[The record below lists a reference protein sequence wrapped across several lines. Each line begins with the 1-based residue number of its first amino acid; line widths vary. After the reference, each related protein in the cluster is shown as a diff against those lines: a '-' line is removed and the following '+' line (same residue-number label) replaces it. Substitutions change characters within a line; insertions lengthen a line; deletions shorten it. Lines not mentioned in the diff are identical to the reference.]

1 MPESKEIQYLNKD
14 FDSFKEKLV
23 DFAKTYYPN
32 TYNDFDENSPGL
44 MLIEMASYV
53 GDVLSFYVDNQVQE
67 NFVQYAKQRKNL
79 LNLAYSSG
87 YEPQVTNA
95 STVDVEVFQLVP
107 STLSGGTSTP
117 DFNYSMILS
126 EGTQLQSSNNS
137 GVYFYIED
145 KIDFSISGSGDPT
158 DISVYSLDSDNNP
171 NFYLLKKIAKAVSG
185 QVRNTTFTFGSPEK
199 FPTVE
204 IEDTDIEEIISITD
218 SDGNL
223 YTEVPYLAQET
234 VFDAQRNT
242 AQNDPNLSQYNDTT
256 PYLLKIKK
264 APRRFVKR
272 FKSNNTLQL
281 QFGSGISSG
290 ADEVIVPNPDN
301 IGLGLPYGID
311 KLTTAFDPS
320 NFLYTKTYGVAPAN
334 TTLTVEY
341 LVGGGAVSN
350 IAANTLS
357 LIASNNITFFG
368 ATLDSTL
375 KSTVQDSLAFNN
387 PSPATGGGDGDTNQD
402 LRENI
407 LSQYSSQL
415 RTVTKDDYIIR
426 SLSLPAKYG
435 VISKAYVTKEN
446 DILAVKLPVYDEKND
461 NALSLHIL
469 SKDADGNL
477 IKANPA
483 IKQNLKTYLSEYR
496 LLTDGV
502 NIRDAFIINIGV
514 EFEIILLPN
523 YNGTV
528 VLNNIIEELKDYFN
542 TDNYQINQ
550 PILLNN
556 VKNLIDGIDGV
567 QTVKKLQLV
576 NKTGVENGYSEYAYD
591 INGATI
597 NDILY
602 PSLDPSIFELKFP
615 NTDIQGRI
623 VTN

>member
-14 FDSFKEKLV
+14 FDSFKEKLI
-23 DFAKTYYPN
+23 DFSKTYYPN

-53 GDVLSFYVDNQVQE
+53 GDVLSFYIDNQVQE

-126 EGTQLQSSNNS
+126 EGTQLQSSNNT
-137 GVYFYIED
+137 GQFFYIED
-145 KIDFSISGSGDPT
+145 KIDFSVSGSGDPT

-171 NFYLLKKIAKAVSG
+171 NFYLLKKITKAVSG
-185 QVRNTTFTFGSPEK
+185 QVRNSTFTFGSPEK

-204 IEDTDIEEIISITD
+204 ISDTNIEEIISVTD
-218 SDGNL
+218 SDGNPF
-223 YTEVPYLAQET
+223 TEVPFLAQET
-234 VFDAQRNT
+234 VFEAQRNI

-256 PYLLKIKK
+256 PFLLKIKK

-311 KLTTAFDPS
+311 KLTTAFDAS
-320 NFLYTKTYGVAPAN
+320 NFLYTKTYGIAPSN
-334 TTLTVEY
+334 TTVTVQY
-341 LVGGGAVSN
+341 LVGGGADSN
-350 IAANTLS
+350 ITANTLS

-368 ATLDSTL
+368 ATLDATL

-387 PSPATGGGDGDTNQD
+387 PSPAKGGGDGDTNQD

-407 LSQYSSQL
+407 LSQYSTQL
-415 RTVTKDDYIIR
+415 RTVTKEDYIIR
-426 SLSLPAKYG
+426 SLSLPPEYG
-435 VISKAYVTKEN
+435 VIYKAYVTQEN
-446 DILAVKLPVYDEKND
+446 LSVGIKLPVYDDQND
-461 NALSLHIL
+461 NALCLHIL
-469 SKDADGNL
+469 SKDEDGKLKIAD
-477 IKANPA
+477 PA
-483 IKQNLKTYLSEYR
+483 LKQNLKTYLAEYR
-496 LLTDGV
+496 MLTDAV
-502 NIRDAFIINIGV
+502 SIKDTFIINIGV
-514 EFEIILLPN
+514 NYDVILLPN
-523 YNGTV
+523 FNNRL
-528 VLNNIIEELKDYFN
+528 VLNNINTELTEFFD
-542 TDNYQINQ
+542 TDKAQINK

-556 VKNLIDGIDGV
+556 IRNVIDGIEGV
-567 QTVKKLQLV
+567 QTVKKLEIV
-576 NKTGVENGYSEYAYD
+576 NKVGESSNYSKYAYD

-597 NDILY
+597 NGVLY

-615 NTDIQGRI
+615 EIDIQGKV

>member
-14 FDSFKEKLV
+14 FDSFKDKLI
-23 DFAKTYYPN
+23 DFSKTYYPN

-53 GDVLSFYVDNQVQE
+53 GDVLSFYIDNQVQE

-79 LNLAYSSG
+79 LNLAYNSG

-95 STVDVEVFQLVP
+95 STVDVEIFQLIP
-107 STLSGGTSTP
+107 STLSGGSSSP

-171 NFYLLKKIAKAVSG
+171 NFYLLKKIVKAVSG

-204 IEDTDIEEIISITD
+204 IEDTNIEEIISITD
-218 SDGNL
+218 SNGNL
-223 YTEVPYLAQET
+223 YNEVPYLAQET
-234 VFDAQRNT
+234 IFEAQRNT
-242 AQNDPNLSQYNDTT
+242 AQNDPNFSQYNDTT

-264 APRRFVKR
+264 TPRRFVKR
-272 FKSNNTLQL
+272 FKSNNILQL

-290 ADEVIVPNPDN
+290 VDEIIIPNPDN

-311 KLTTAFDPS
+311 KLTTAFNPS
-320 NFLYTKTYGVAPAN
+320 NFLYTKTYGIAPAN
-334 TTLTVEY
+334 TTLTVQY
-341 LVGGGAVSN
+341 LVGGGAISN
-350 IAANTLS
+350 VTANTLN
-357 LIASNNITFFG
+357 LIASNTITFFG

-375 KSTVQDSLAFNN
+375 KTTVQDSLAFNN
-387 PSPATGGGDGDTNQD
+387 PLPAIGGGDGDTNQD

-407 LSQYSSQL
+407 LSQHSSQL

-426 SLSLPAKYG
+426 SLSLPSKYG
-435 VISKAYVTKEN
+435 VVSKAYVTKEN
-446 DILAVKLPVYDEKND
+446 DILAAKLPVYDEKND

-469 SKDADGNL
+469 SKDSNNKL
-477 IKANPA
+477 TRANPA
-483 IKQNLKTYLSEYR
+483 IKQNLKTYLAEYR
-496 LLTDGV
+496 LLTDGI

-528 VLNNIIEELKDYFN
+528 ILNNIIDELKNYFN

-550 PILLNN
+550 PIFLNN
-556 VKNLIDGIDGV
+556 VKNLIDNIDGV
-567 QTVKKLQLV
+567 QTVKRLTLV
-576 NKTGVENGYSEYAYD
+576 NKTGIENGYSEYAYD

-615 NTDIQGRI
+615 DTDIVGRI

>member
-204 IEDTDIEEIISITD
+204 IEDTNIEEIISITD

-556 VKNLIDGIDGV
+556 IKNLIDGIDGV

>member
-14 FDSFKEKLV
+14 FDSFKEKLI
-23 DFAKTYYPN
+23 DFSKTYYPN

-53 GDVLSFYVDNQVQE
+53 GDVLSFYIDNQVQE

-79 LNLAYSSG
+79 LNLAYSNG

-107 STLSGGTSTP
+107 SSLAGGLSSP

-126 EGTQLQSSNNS
+126 EGTQLQSSNNT
-137 GVYFYIED
+137 GQFFYIEN

-171 NFYLLKKIAKAVSG
+171 NFYLLKKITKATSG
-185 QVRNTTFTFGSPEK
+185 QVRNTTFTFGSPQK

-204 IEDTDIEEIISITD
+204 VSDTNIEEIISVTD

-223 YTEVPYLAQET
+223 FTEVPFLAQET
-234 VFDAQRNT
+234 VFEAQNNT
-242 AQNDPNLSQYNDTT
+242 VQNDPNFSQYNDTT

-264 APRRFVKR
+264 VPRRFVKR
-272 FKSNNTLQL
+272 FKTNNTLQL

-290 ADEVIVPNPDN
+290 ADEVIIPNPDN

-320 NFLYTKTYGVAPAN
+320 NFLYTKTYGIAPSN
-334 TTLTVEY
+334 TTITVQY
-341 LVGGGAVSN
+341 LVGGGAESN

-387 PSPATGGGDGDTNQD
+387 PSPAIGGGDGDTNQD

-415 RTVTKDDYIIR
+415 RTVTKEDYIIR
-426 SLSLPAKYG
+426 SLSL
-435 VISKAYVTKEN
+435 
-446 DILAVKLPVYDEKND
+446 
-461 NALSLHIL
+461 HIL
-469 SKDADGNL
+469 SKDSQGNL
-477 IKANPA
+477 TTANPA
-483 IKQNLKTYLSEYR
+483 IKQNLKTYLAEYR
-496 LLTDGV
+496 LITDGI

-514 EFEIILLPN
+514 NFEIILLPN

-528 VLNNIIEELKDYFN
+528 VLNSIITQLTDYFN

-556 VKNLIDGIDGV
+556 VKNLIDRIDGV
-567 QTVKKLQLV
+567 QTVKKLELV
-576 NKTGVENGYSEYAYD
+576 NKTGAENGYSAYAYD
-591 INGATI
+591 MKGATI

-602 PSLDPSIFELKFP
+602 PSLDPSIFELKSP

>member
-14 FDSFKEKLV
+14 FDSFKEKLI
-23 DFAKTYYPN
+23 DFSKTYYPN

-53 GDVLSFYVDNQVQE
+53 GDVLSFYIDNQVQE

-107 STLSGGTSTP
+107 SSLAGGLSSP

-126 EGTQLQSSNNS
+126 EGTQLQSSNNT
-137 GVYFYIED
+137 GQFFYIEN

-171 NFYLLKKIAKAVSG
+171 NFYLLKKITRAVSG
-185 QVRNTTFTFGSPEK
+185 QVRNTTFTFGSPQK

-204 IEDTDIEEIISITD
+204 VSDTNIEEIISVTD
-218 SDGNL
+218 SNGNPF
-223 YTEVPYLAQET
+223 TEVPFLAQET
-234 VFDAQRNT
+234 VFEAQNNT
-242 AQNDPNLSQYNDTT
+242 VQNDPNFSQYNDTT

-264 APRRFVKR
+264 VPRRFVKR
-272 FKSNNTLQL
+272 FKSNDTLQL

-290 ADEVIVPNPDN
+290 ADEVIIPNPDN

-320 NFLYTKTYGVAPAN
+320 NFLYTKTYGVAPSN
-334 TTLTVEY
+334 TTITVQY
-341 LVGGGAVSN
+341 LVGGGAESN

-368 ATLDSTL
+368 ATLDATL

-387 PSPATGGGDGDTNQD
+387 PSPAIGGGDGDTNQD
-402 LRENI
+402 LRENV

-415 RTVTKDDYIIR
+415 RTVTKEDYIIR
-426 SLSLPAKYG
+426 SLSLPSKFG
-435 VISKAYVTKEN
+435 VIAKSYVTKEN
-446 DILAVKLPVYDEKND
+446 DILAAKLPVYDEKND

-469 SKDADGNL
+469 SKDNQGNL
-477 IKANPA
+477 ITANPA
-483 IKQNLKTYLSEYR
+483 IKQNLKTYLAEYR
-496 LLTDGV
+496 LVTDGI

-514 EFEIILLPN
+514 NFEVILLPN

-528 VLNNIIEELKDYFN
+528 VLNNIITQLTDYFN

-556 VKNLIDGIDGV
+556 VKNLIDRIDGV
-567 QTVKKLQLV
+567 QTVKKLELV
-576 NKTGVENGYSEYAYD
+576 NKTGTENGYSAYAYD
-591 INGATI
+591 IKGATI

>member
-14 FDSFKEKLV
+14 FDSFKEKLI
-23 DFAKTYYPN
+23 DFSKTYYPN

-53 GDVLSFYVDNQVQE
+53 GDVLSFYIDNQVQE

-126 EGTQLQSSNNS
+126 EGTQLQSSNNT
-137 GVYFYIED
+137 GQFFYIED
-145 KIDFSISGSGDPT
+145 KIDFSVSGSGDPT

-171 NFYLLKKIAKAVSG
+171 NFYLLKKITKAVSG
-185 QVRNTTFTFGSPEK
+185 QVRNSTFTFGSPEK

-204 IEDTDIEEIISITD
+204 ISDTNIEEIISVTD
-218 SDGNL
+218 SDGNPF
-223 YTEVPYLAQET
+223 TEVPFLAQET
-234 VFDAQRNT
+234 VFEAQRNI

-256 PYLLKIKK
+256 PFLLKIKK

-311 KLTTAFDPS
+311 KLTTAFDAS
-320 NFLYTKTYGVAPAN
+320 NFLYTKTYGIAPSN
-334 TTLTVEY
+334 TTVTVQY
-341 LVGGGAVSN
+341 LVGGGADSN
-350 IAANTLS
+350 ITANTLS

-368 ATLDSTL
+368 ATLDATL

-387 PSPATGGGDGDTNQD
+387 PSPAKGGGDGDTNQD

-407 LSQYSSQL
+407 LSQYSTQL
-415 RTVTKDDYIIR
+415 RTVTKEDYIIR
-426 SLSLPAKYG
+426 SLSLPSKFG

-469 SKDADGNL
+469 SKDSQGNL
-477 IKANPA
+477 TTANPA
-483 IKQNLKTYLSEYR
+483 IKQNLKTYISEYR
-496 LLTDGV
+496 LVT
-502 NIRDAFIINIGV
+502 
-514 EFEIILLPN
+514 
-523 YNGTV
+523 
-528 VLNNIIEELKDYFN
+528 VLN
-542 TDNYQINQ
+542 
-550 PILLNN
+550 
-556 VKNLIDGIDGV
+556 
-567 QTVKKLQLV
+567 
-576 NKTGVENGYSEYAYD
+576 
-591 INGATI
+591 
-597 NDILY
+597 
-602 PSLDPSIFELKFP
+602 
-615 NTDIQGRI
+615 
-623 VTN
+623 